1 MLLGW
6 LLLLATTSASSS
18 GSDKVVSFYLE
29 NGLPYPLPHPKG
41 GSNLMLLFVL
51 YRVIFLAYG
60 KRVLDFNPAPV
71 NP

>member
-29 NGLPYPLPHPKG
+29 NGLPSPLPHPKG
-41 GSNLMLLFVL
+41 EQFNAFVCSLSGYLFS
-51 YRVIFLAYG
+51 IW
-60 KRVLDFNPAPV
+60 
-71 NP
+71 